1 VKRWALLLAVALL
14 GACAPLSTLTMSDR
28 CRDQYNACLDSCR
41 GTDGDGLHMEG
52 PVQTQQ
58 NPGFMLRSGTASCT
72 DGCSKDSKS
81 CK

>member
-1 VKRWALLLAVALL
+1 VSRGAFSIAAALLC
-14 GACAPLSTLTMSDR
+14 ACAPLSTLTMSDR

-41 GTDGDGLHMEG
+41 GYDGDGLHMEG

-58 NPGFMLRSGTASCT
+58 TPTWMLRAGTASCT
-72 DGCSKDSKS
+72 DGCSKDSKT